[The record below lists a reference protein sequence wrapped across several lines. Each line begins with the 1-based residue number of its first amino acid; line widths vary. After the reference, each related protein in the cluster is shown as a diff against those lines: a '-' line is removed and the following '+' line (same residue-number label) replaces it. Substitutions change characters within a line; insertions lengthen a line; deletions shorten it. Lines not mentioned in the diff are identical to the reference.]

1 MMIVAYLLYF
11 RPKFHLIKKLTI
23 RQLLLLAFL
32 LAGLLPA
39 MLVSFLSFYQAKTAL
54 KKEITHD
61 LQTLSQTVANS
72 VSRMMFERTQNVA
85 SWSQLGIMQELQ
97 IDDID
102 KRLSIFLRELQLSYG
117 DVYHTIY
124 VVNTLNKVIAS
135 SNPSQLNQIV
145 ASPTSWFASGIG
157 NKKIDFSIIQDNVL
171 AISQDVTEPSSNKV
185 VGRLVAEFNWQQI
198 QNLLNS
204 AVQKP
209 STVALLGVQGNALAS
224 SANWNENAGYEM
236 QAVSELRIHPA
247 APTWQVRVEK
257 LHSLAVEPVHR
268 LGFIFL
274 ALLAST
280 LLFAAFLVTPI
291 AQAITQPLARLTLF
305 VRSFKQEQIAETP
318 KPGPPEVQELAI
330 AFESMMQDLAKTQ
343 ANLTRAAKLAVVG
356 EMAAAMSHEVRTP
369 LGILRSSA
377 DLLLRE
383 PTLSKDGKEVLGF
396 IIAETERLNRLVSTL
411 IDSARPRLPQFIA
424 VDLAGLITKIIAML
438 RGQAESK
445 NIELILELSESVIA
459 EIDHDLFTQ
468 VIMNLVLNAIQILPV
483 GGQIVIRLYQHQD
496 AAIIEV
502 ADNGLG
508 ISDANQAHIFEPFF
522 TQRSGGVGLGLA
534 VVRQIVQA
542 HDGDIRYSSSKFGGA
557 QFTIT
562 LPIQRA

>member
-1 MMIVAYLLYF
+1 
-11 RPKFHLIKKLTI
+11 
-23 RQLLLLAFL
+23 
-32 LAGLLPA
+32 
-39 MLVSFLSFYQAKTAL
+39 
-54 KKEITHD
+54 
-61 LQTLSQTVANS
+61 
-72 VSRMMFERTQNVA
+72 
-85 SWSQLGIMQELQ
+85 
-97 IDDID
+97 
-102 KRLSIFLRELQLSYG
+102 
-117 DVYHTIY
+117 
-124 VVNTLNKVIAS
+124 
-135 SNPSQLNQIV
+135 
-145 ASPTSWFASGIG
+145 
-157 NKKIDFSIIQDNVL
+157 
-171 AISQDVTEPSSNKV
+171 
-185 VGRLVAEFNWQQI
+185 
-198 QNLLNS
+198 
-204 AVQKP
+204 
-209 STVALLGVQGNALAS
+209 
-224 SANWNENAGYEM
+224 
-236 QAVSELRIHPA
+236 
-247 APTWQVRVEK
+247 
-257 LHSLAVEPVHR
+257 
-268 LGFIFL
+268 
-274 ALLAST
+274 
-280 LLFAAFLVTPI
+280 
-291 AQAITQPLARLTLF
+291 
-305 VRSFKQEQIAETP
+305 
-318 KPGPPEVQELAI
+318 
-330 AFESMMQDLAKTQ
+330 
-343 ANLTRAAKLAVVG
+343 
-356 EMAAAMSHEVRTP
+356 MAAAMSHEVRTP

-383 PTLSKDGKEVLGF
+383 PTLSRDGKEVLGF

-424 VDLAGLITKIIAML
+424 VDLAGLITKITGML
-438 RGQAESK
+438 RGQAEPK

>member
-1 MMIVAYLLYF
+1 
-11 RPKFHLIKKLTI
+11 LIKRLTI

-54 KKEITHD
+54 KKEITRD

-85 SWSQLGIMQELQ
+85 SWSQLAIMQELQ

-102 KRLSIFLRELQLSYG
+102 KRLSTFLRELQLSYG
-117 DVYHTIY
+117 EVYHNIY
-124 VVNTLNKVIAS
+124 VVNTQNKVIAS
-135 SNPSQLNQIV
+135 SNPRQLNQTIS
-145 ASPTSWFASGIG
+145 APKSWFVSDVG
-157 NKKIDFSIIQDNVL
+157 NKKINFSIIQNNVL
-171 AISQDVTEPSSNKV
+171 AISQEVIEPSTNQV
-185 VGRLVAEFNWQQI
+185 IGRLVAEFNWQQI
-198 QNLLNS
+198 QSLLNS

-209 STVALLGVQGNALAS
+209 STVALLGEQGNALAA
-224 SANWNENAGYEM
+224 SASWNQNAGHEM
-236 QAVSELRIHPA
+236 HAQTQFSIQPA

-268 LGFIFL
+268 LGYIFL

-291 AQAITQPLARLTLF
+291 AQAITQPLAKLTLF
-305 VRSFKQEQIAETP
+305 VRSFRQERLAETP
-318 KPGPPEVQELAI
+318 KTGPPEVQELAI
-330 AFESMMQDLAKTQ
+330 AFENMMQDLAKTQ

-383 PTLSKDGKEVLGF
+383 PKLSKDGKEVLGF
-396 IIAETERLNRLVSTL
+396 IISETERLNRLVSTL
-411 IDSARPRLPQFIA
+411 IDSARPRLPQFVA
-424 VDLAGLITKIIAML
+424 VDLAGLITKITDML
-438 RGQAESK
+438 RGQAEPK
-445 NIELILELSESVIA
+445 NIAINLELSESLIA
-459 EIDHDLFTQ
+459 EIDHDQITQ
-468 VIMNLVLNAIQILPV
+468 VMMNIVLNAIQILPK
-483 GGQIVIRLYQHQD
+483 GGQILIRLHQQQD

-502 ADNGLG
+502 ADNGPG
-508 ISDANQAHIFEPFF
+508 INEANQAHIFEPFF
-522 TQRSGGVGLGLA
+522 TQRAGGVGLGLA

-542 HDGDIRYSSSKFGGA
+542 HGGDIRYSSSQFGGA
-557 QFTIT
+557 QFTIS
-562 LPIQRA
+562 LPIHRT